1 MEKGLDLID
10 YICKQ
15 DEPRVRGKS
24 TRESGLQGKC
34 IGDCAAMTNSE
45 DLRIVAFQVAGRV
58 GDTNGWVSDAVLRL
72 QFSLERMSVA
82 LLKQG
87 PRRRTDT
94 PALPMPSR
102 KMGTSRPVITR
113 MLITLSLLLC
123 LMSSLARDSRCCV
136 NFLLPEGLSPVIP

>member
-1 MEKGLDLID
+1 MQSELMEKGLDLID

-72 QFSLERMSVA
+72 QRSGAHVGAFTET
-82 LLKQG
+82 
-87 PRRRTDT
+87 RTQTTDRHFRI
-94 PALPMPSR
+94 ANAVKKNHIESDWY
-102 KMGTSRPVITR
+102 G
-113 MLITLSLLLC
+113 
-123 LMSSLARDSRCCV
+123 
-136 NFLLPEGLSPVIP
+136 